1 MVYSTGLGLQSMDDA
16 GSVLYHKHSK
26 DLTYTK
32 FSFVMLAPGRVIL
45 VSVSAMY
52 LKMLR
57 HEAPMMFLSF
67 LTMNFFCQYPQMYG
81 ATTLSITGKNFDTQQ
96 NIFFYCQV
104 SFALFSAIMLS
115 VVINYRRGKCRYE
128 VTF

>member
-1 MVYSTGLGLQSMDDA
+1 MVYSTGLVLQSVDDA

-26 DLTYTK
+26 VLTYTK

-52 LKMLR
+52 RKILR

-67 LTMNFFCQYPQMYG
+67 SYDELFLPMPSDVRRHDTQHNGQKI
-81 ATTLSITGKNFDTQQ
+81 ATLSRTY
-96 NIFFYCQV
+96 FYCHV

>member
-1 MVYSTGLGLQSMDDA
+1 
-16 GSVLYHKHSK
+16 
-26 DLTYTK
+26 
-32 FSFVMLAPGRVIL
+32 MLAPGRVIL

-67 LTMNFFCQYPQMYG
+67 LTVNFFCQYPQMYG
-81 ATTLSITGKNFDTQQ
+81 ATTLSIMGKKLRHSAEH
-96 NIFFYCQV
+96 IFYCHV

>member
-26 DLTYTK
+26 VLTYTK

-52 LKMLR
+52 LKMLG

-67 LTMNFFCQYPQMYG
+67 FMMKFF
-81 ATTLSITGKNFDTQQ
+81 AN
-96 NIFFYCQV
+96 
-104 SFALFSAIMLS
+104 ALRCTAPRHSA
-115 VVINYRRGKCRYE
+115 
-128 VTF
+128 